1 MVFTLFAIYGSS
13 KACRPTSRFRCGFDA
28 SVYEFSIKMPRGRF
42 CLHGSF
48 GRLTLVVVTDIN
60 RFWKYPME
68 NNDATL
74 DAERV
79 VYGSVHGPGVR

>member
-1 MVFTLFAIYGSS
+1 M
-13 KACRPTSRFRCGFDA
+13 
-28 SVYEFSIKMPRGRF
+28 
-42 CLHGSF
+42 
-48 GRLTLVVVTDIN
+48 TLVVVTDIN

-79 VYGSVHGPGVR
+79 VYGSVYGPGVC